1 MMKWLQ
7 PLLFSMFVTWMLAI
21 TDESIDSFTDQPS
34 VQTEW
39 LVRFDPNKY
48 SSCINWPEGITPLAN
63 HSPVHAIAIQTK
75 LQENDLRN
83 ILANMDGIVRIE
95 KGWRDTYNSPVYPTG
110 MAILEPT
117 NDAALRFLQETFHIQ
132 PIQKFDALSWWVVD
146 IPVQFSF
153 EEFRSLCIASG
164 NFKDAHRDEIVQGM
178 SEQTNDPM
186 FSGSWYIHQASD
198 MDIDATEAW
207 SMLPSNAAQKSIAI
221 IEGVGFDTLNAD
233 LSGRFIDRFNTTNN
247 SSNIY
252 SNTTNERHGTA
263 TSGIPCAIANNSISA
278 AGLGY
283 NKLKVQAIRI
293 GYNVTSTGNFT
304 STSAMQAAA
313 INRAMSLSSTVA
325 ISMSISFTTF
335 QSTMQN
341 AINNARSQGR
351 SNKGI
356 PVFASSGNSGLSAWT
371 NYPAS
376 YSGVIAVGA
385 TTSADVRAS
394 FSNYGNGVT
403 LTAPG
408 NSIAT
413 TDITGAQGYST
424 GDNTYF
430 SGTSAACPVAAT
442 VGALMI
448 VVNDN
453 LTEAQIKQHLAQSC
467 EKVGGYSYTANSTH
481 TLSTWSAELG
491 YGRVNMQAALQ
502 LSLPQTSSTPDIT
515 LSGVSVSTASPQ
527 VGQSIT
533 INANQQVTPSNG
545 SSISPVLEY
554 RYSTDNVWSTDDVVI
569 GTDISTLGAGISSES
584 ENITYTIPA
593 GSGTRYILMRADAQN
608 TVSELNENNNT
619 TSISITIP
627 APSTASDVTVINAT
641 VSSAAVITG
650 QTITINCTQIISS
663 ASTTTYSTLQYRLS
677 TDMTWQSTDTY
688 IGSDVSTFNSTVQSE
703 NENINY
709 VIPNTPGTRYLLI
722 KGDAGNAI
730 AESNENNNV
739 TVIPIVIAA
748 AIQVHEEADFASSE
762 NRIENCSVEIY
773 PNPSSGIL
781 QAYSIDFDWH
791 SLRVLASTGEEV
803 KLLHR
808 TPLQIVEF
816 IDLNELPTGNY
827 LLQFCNAE
835 TCITRRI
842 VLE

>member
-1 MMKWLQ
+1 
-7 PLLFSMFVTWMLAI
+7 MLAI
-21 TDESIDSFTDQPS
+21 SDESIDSFSNQPS
-34 VQTEW
+34 VQSEW
-39 LVRFDPNKY
+39 LVRFDSIEFRSNLQ
-48 SSCINWPEGITPLAN
+48 WPKGITPLSY
-63 HSPVHAIAIQTK
+63 HSPVFAIAIKTE
-75 LQENDLRN
+75 LQENELREA
-83 ILANMDGIVRIE
+83 LAKMDGIVRIE

-132 PIQKFDALSWWVVD
+132 PIQKFDALGWWVVD
-146 IPVQFSF
+146 IPMQFSF

-164 NFKDAHRDEIVQGM
+164 NFKAVHRDEIVQGI

-186 FSGSWYIHQASD
+186 FSGSWHIQQASD

-207 SMLPSNAAQKSIAI
+207 SMLPANAAQKSIAI

-313 INRAMSLSSTVA
+313 INRAMSLSSTAA

-335 QSTMQN
+335 QSSMQN
-341 AINNARSQGR
+341 AINNVRSQGR

-356 PVFASSGNSGLSAWT
+356 PVFASTGNSGLSTWT

-376 YSGVIAVGA
+376 YTGVIAVGA
-385 TTSADVRAS
+385 TTSADARAS
-394 FSNYGNGVT
+394 FSNYGTGVT
-403 LTAPG
+403 LAAPG
-408 NSIAT
+408 NGIAT

-442 VGALMI
+442 IGALMI

-453 LTEAQIKQHLAQSC
+453 LTETQIKQYLAQSC
-467 EKVGGYSYTANSTH
+467 EKVGGYSYTSNSTH

-515 LSGVSVSTASPQ
+515 LSGVSISTASPQ

-533 INANQQVTPSNG
+533 INANQQVAPSNG

-593 GSGTRYILMRADAQN
+593 GNGTRYILVRADAQN

-627 APSTASDVTVINAT
+627 APSTAPDVTVVNAT
-641 VSSAAVITG
+641 VSSPSVIAG
-650 QTITINCTQIISS
+650 QTITINCTHLISS
-663 ASTTTYSTLQYRLS
+663 VSTTTNLSIQYRLS
-677 TDMTWQSTDTY
+677 TDMTWQSIDTY
-688 IGSDVSTFNSTVQSE
+688 IGSDVSTFSSTVQSE
-703 NENINY
+703 NENITY
-709 VIPNTPGTRYLLI
+709 VIPNTPGTRYILI
-722 KGDAGNAI
+722 RGDAGNAI
-730 AESNENNNV
+730 SESNENNNV
-739 TVIPIVIAA
+739 TVIPIAIAS

-773 PNPSSGIL
+773 PNPTSGIL
-781 QAYSIDFDWH
+781 HASTNDFEWS

-808 TPLQIVEF
+808 TPSPLVEY
-816 IDLNELPTGNY
+816 IDLNELPAGNY

>member
-1 MMKWLQ
+1 
-7 PLLFSMFVTWMLAI
+7 
-21 TDESIDSFTDQPS
+21 
-34 VQTEW
+34 
-39 LVRFDPNKY
+39 
-48 SSCINWPEGITPLAN
+48 
-63 HSPVHAIAIQTK
+63 
-75 LQENDLRN
+75 
-83 ILANMDGIVRIE
+83 
-95 KGWRDTYNSPVYPTG
+95 

-117 NDAALRFLQETFHIQ
+117 NDEALRFLQETFHIQ
-132 PIQKFDALSWWVVD
+132 PIQKFDALGWWVVD
-146 IPVQFSF
+146 IPVSFSF

-164 NFKDAHRDEIVQGM
+164 NFKDAHRDEIVQGI

-186 FSGSWYIHQASD
+186 FSGSWHIQQASD

-207 SMLPSNAAQKSIAI
+207 SMLPANAAQKSIAI

-247 SSNIY
+247 SSNVY

-304 STSAMQAAA
+304 STSTMQVAA
-313 INRAMSLSSTVA
+313 INRAMSLSSTAA
-325 ISMSISFTTF
+325 ISMSIGFTTF
-335 QSTMQN
+335 QTAMQN

-356 PVFASSGNSGLSAWT
+356 PVFASTGNSGLSTWT

-385 TTSADVRAS
+385 TTSADARAS
-394 FSNYGNGVT
+394 FSNYGTGVT
-403 LTAPG
+403 LAAPG

-453 LTEAQIKQHLAQSC
+453 LTETQVKQYLAQSC
-467 EKVGGYSYTANSTH
+467 EKVGGYSYSANSTY

-502 LSLPQTSSTPDIT
+502 LSLPQPTSTPDIT

-545 SSISPVLEY
+545 NSISPVLEY
-554 RYSTDNVWSTDDVVI
+554 RYSIDNVWSTDDVVI

-584 ENITYTIPA
+584 ENTTYTIPA
-593 GSGTRYILMRADAQN
+593 GSGTRYLLVRADAQN
-608 TVSELNENNNT
+608 NVVELNENNNT

-627 APSTASDVTVINAT
+627 APSTASDVTITNAM
-641 VSSAAVITG
+641 VSAASVIAG
-650 QTITINCTQIISS
+650 QTITINCTQNISS
-663 ASTTTYSTLQYRLS
+663 TSTTTYSTLQYRLS
-677 TDMTWQSTDTY
+677 SDITWQNTDTF
-688 IGSDVSTFNSTVQSE
+688 IGSDVSSFSSTVQSE
-703 NENINY
+703 NENITY
-709 VIPNTPGTRYLLI
+709 VIPNTPGALYILI

-739 TVIPIVIAA
+739 AVIPIVIAA
-748 AIQVHEEADFASSE
+748 AIQVHEEADLASLE

-773 PNPSSGIL
+773 PNPTSGMVH
-781 QAYSIDFDWH
+781 AYSNEFDWS
-791 SLRVLASTGEEV
+791 SLRVLSNTGEEV
-803 KLLHR
+803 KLIHR
-808 TPLQIVEF
+808 TPLQLVEI
-816 IDLNELPTGNY
+816 IDLNELPAGNF